1 MGEFQINALRTI
13 LRGEEICIAYLG
25 CRRLYGSPH
34 QSRQAILRSRHH
46 FTGACSFCSLP
57 EAESKMN
64 DARRMR
70 VNELWEI
77 DGRLT
82 PTRED
87 QYLNVVDEGIRLLK
101 EEGCLMDVY
110 EFMDEVG
117 PM

>member
-1 MGEFQINALRTI
+1 
-13 LRGEEICIAYLG
+13 
-25 CRRLYGSPH
+25 
-34 QSRQAILRSRHH
+34 
-46 FTGACSFCSLP
+46 
-57 EAESKMN
+57 
-64 DARRMR
+64 MR

-77 DGRLT
+77 AGRLT

>member
-1 MGEFQINALRTI
+1 
-13 LRGEEICIAYLG
+13 
-25 CRRLYGSPH
+25 
-34 QSRQAILRSRHH
+34 
-46 FTGACSFCSLP
+46 
-57 EAESKMN
+57 
-64 DARRMR
+64 MR